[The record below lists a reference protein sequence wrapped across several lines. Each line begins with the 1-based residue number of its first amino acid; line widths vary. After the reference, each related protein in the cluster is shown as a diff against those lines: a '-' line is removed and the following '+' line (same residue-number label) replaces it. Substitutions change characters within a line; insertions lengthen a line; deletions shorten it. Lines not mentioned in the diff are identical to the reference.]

1 MFTGL
6 LIVQVLLGLTIIGL
20 VLLQQGKGAD
30 MGAAFGAGASGT
42 VFGARGTGS
51 FFSRATGI
59 IAAVFFA
66 NSVLLSSPL
75 VLGDRHPSE
84 SSIAVKVP
92 VTPAPEVPAADG
104 SGLEKDVVDLPPAD
118 LPEMDTTGPQDA
130 PPADVPESSTTL
142 EPAAAESAPEAATA
156 EKPAAQDEAPTK
168 GGAASE
174 KPE

>member
-6 LIVQVLLGLTIIGL
+6 LILQVLLGLAIIVL

-30 MGAAFGAGASGT
+30 MGAALGAGASGT

-51 FFSRATGI
+51 FFTRATGVL
-59 IAAVFFA
+59 AAAFFI

-84 SSIAVKVP
+84 SSIAAKI
-92 VTPAPEVPAADG
+92 PAAPKPETPPAEGAPGAD
-104 SGLEKDVVDLPPAD
+104 SSVDLPPAD
-118 LPEMDTTGPQDA
+118 MPEVDKTGGLDTA
-130 PPADVPESSTTL
+130 PADVPAVTVKPV
-142 EPAAAESAPEAATA
+142 PAADVPQTGDAAAKDSESKDSAA
-156 EKPAAQDEAPTK
+156 K
-168 GGAASE
+168 